1 MRRFEIHPFTWIFYT
16 YLWGSVNEQF
26 PESPLPLPLIH
37 TLYSFFPD
45 RLPLTMKNQITSI
58 LQVLALAE
66 RLKFELRHSYTSSGR
81 QESVAEHTWRM
92 ALMAVLIE
100 PLLTQKVDTAR
111 LLKMVI
117 IHDLVEAE
125 AKDISALDVL
135 RNPGIRIQ
143 KIEKEKQ
150 AIENLRAALQ
160 ETNGQEIYD
169 LFYEFENKETYE
181 SKVAN
186 ALDKLEVQL
195 QHNHADFST
204 WEEIEYDMSYMMDK
218 HVLFDETL
226 LELKNQIEMEAERKM
241 ISAGVDTN
249 LVRKR
254 VTG

>member
-1 MRRFEIHPFTWIFYT
+1 MEAQINSIIK
-16 YLWGSVNEQF
+16 V
-26 PESPLPLPLIH
+26 
-37 TLYSFFPD
+37 
-45 RLPLTMKNQITSI
+45 LT
-58 LQVLALAE
+58 LAE

-92 ALMAVLIE
+92 SLMAVLIE
-100 PLLTQKVDTAR
+100 PLLKQKIDTAR

-125 AKDISALDVL
+125 ARDISALDVL
-135 RNPGIRIQ
+135 RNPTIKAQ
-143 KIEKEKQ
+143 KIEDERK
-150 AIENLRAALQ
+150 AIENLRSNLK

-218 HVLFDETL
+218 HVQFDETL
-226 LELKNQIEMEAERKM
+226 SELKRQIEADAETKM
-241 ISAGVDTN
+241 QSAGVDIET
-249 LVRKR
+249 VKQR
-254 VTG
+254 VLEQRLPI